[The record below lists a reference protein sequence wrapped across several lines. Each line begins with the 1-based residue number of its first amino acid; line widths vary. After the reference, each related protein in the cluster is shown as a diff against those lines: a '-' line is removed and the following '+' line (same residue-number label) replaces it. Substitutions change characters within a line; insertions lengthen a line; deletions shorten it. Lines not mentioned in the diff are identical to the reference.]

1 MTIQAH
7 DPNFAMLMARIRDG
21 SGEAFLELVET
32 YGHHVYRAV
41 RHKLNRAIRVKF
53 DSGDFVQAVWASFFE
68 NRQRV
73 LSFANTND
81 LINFLSRVAKNKV
94 IDECRRRL
102 GSRARDVNREVSL
115 DQSEATPAFVSQGP
129 TVSEMAMAGERLQR
143 IVADQPTQF
152 QRIVNLRVE
161 GATHEEIAE
170 QIGVSA
176 KTVQRVLKRLERR
189 GTST

>member
-1 MTIQAH
+1 MPAH
-7 DPNFAMLMARIRDG
+7 DPAFTLLMQKIKDG

-41 RHKLNRAIRVKF
+41 RHKLNRAIRAKF

-73 LSFANTND
+73 IGFATTSD

-102 GSRARDVNREVSL
+102 GSQSKDVSREVPL
-115 DQSEATPAFVSQGP
+115 DQSAVAPSLVSPSP
-129 TVSEMAMAGERLQR
+129 TVSELAMAGERLQR
-143 IVADQPTQF
+143 MLADQPSQF
-152 QRIVNLRVE
+152 RKIVNLRVA

-170 QIGVSA
+170 ALGVSA

-189 GTST
+189 EAS